1 MHKIGARYTAS
12 QNVRKKNLFDKT
24 QGILRWLTTVLAIG
38 VFIVGTFGCSN
49 SDSDSQKHPTN
60 VTLKLSG
67 NNCELYLGAV
77 GTALE
82 TLQGVQETDLT
93 TQKGQAIIKTDGTLK
108 ASQIVHAVDG
118 LSGDGWT
125 CEAELLNENPT

>member
-1 MHKIGARYTAS
+1 M
-12 QNVRKKNLFDKT
+12 LE
-24 QGILRWLTTVLAIG
+24 
-38 VFIVGTFGCSN
+38 TFGCSN
-49 SDSDSQKHPTN
+49 EHSESIGHPTN

-93 TQKGQAIIKTDGTLK
+93 TQTGQATIKTDGTVK
-108 ASQIVHAVDG
+108 TSQIVDAVDG

-125 CEAELLNENPT
+125 CEAELLNESPL